1 MQRQNSQRRRT
12 AKPRTPS
19 SDVFLARSRA
29 KLYSKVAKIQQEE
42 GKKEDL
48 SSSLVSSSEK
58 TKRSGLNIEGVS
70 WIDRAMPTKSGT
82 YRFTE
87 KLLRGA
93 FAPVAGVVSQQLTM
107 SLSNMI
113 NTTLSGG
120 YQVLFEEVRPLKIR
134 ARLICSSA
142 YVVGGVMCL
151 YIDRDPADA
160 IVPNLGTAS
169 TEPECVIGAFHKELV
184 LEWVPRDPLER
195 EYQLI
200 TAFSALSSFNFIC
213 ASTQTTDVY
222 SMYCEF
228 ETELEYRGRDF

>member
-1 MQRQNSQRRRT
+1 MLQQ
-12 AKPRTPS
+12 KE
-19 SDVFLARSRA
+19 
-29 KLYSKVAKIQQEE
+29 SKR
-42 GKKEDL
+42 EDL
-48 SSSLVSSSEK
+48 SSSVVSSELATRK
-58 TKRSGLNIEGVS
+58 SGTNIEGVS

-93 FAPVAGVVSQQLTM
+93 FGSTAGVVSQQLTM

-134 ARLICSSA
+134 ARLMCSAA
-142 YVVGGVMCL
+142 YVVGGMMAL
-151 YIDRDPADA
+151 YIDRDPADP

-169 TEPECVIGAFHKELV
+169 TEPECVIGGFHKELV
-184 LEWVPRDPLER
+184 LEWIPRDPLER

-213 ASTQTTDVY
+213 ASTLTTDVY
-222 SMYCEF
+222 SMYIEF